1 MTEGK
6 PSGKCDVLLFGDY
19 FCDLVITGLREI
31 PRLGADIFGNQ
42 LEICPGGAYILAYRL
57 TQLGVRTRWAAR
69 FGNDLFSNHIRES
82 AELAGMDA
90 ALFQKLDRPYRS
102 MSLSF
107 SYAHERGF
115 ISHTDQAPAL
125 IPMKEI
131 ISTQKPRWMVNTPF
145 DGQPETLELLD
156 FIHKEGG
163 KVFSDCEYTT
173 ARLSDPGMRELLR
186 RTDIFAPN
194 LSEASQLTGLTGIET
209 NLESLAEICP
219 LVVLK
224 CGQEGA
230 YARRGSQSWFEPAI
244 DVQAVET
251 TGAGDSF
258 NAGFLAALLNGEDMQ
273 TCLQYGNI
281 CGGLS
286 TQQPGGI
293 SVPISME
300 IIEDWQRRM
309 T

>member
-1 MTEGK
+1 MAGNET
-6 PSGKCDVLLFGDY
+6 SGDCDVLLFGDY
-19 FCDLVITGLREI
+19 FCDLVITGLKEI
-31 PRLGADIFGNQ
+31 PRLGADIFGEK

-69 FGNDLFSNHIRES
+69 FGNDLFSDHIRRCAVQS
-82 AELAGMDA
+82 GMDT
-90 ALFQKLDRPYRS
+90 ALFQELSQAYRS

-115 ISHTDQAPAL
+115 ISHTDQAAVE

-131 ISTQKPRWMVNTPF
+131 ISAQKPRWVVNTPF

-156 FIHKEGG
+156 FIHSQGG
-163 KVFSDCEYTT
+163 RVFTDCEYTT
-173 ARLSDPGMRELLR
+173 AHLSDPGMVELLR

-194 LSEASQLTGLTGIET
+194 LSEAVQLTGETGIEN
-209 NLESLAEICP
+209 NLSRLAEICP
-219 LVVLK
+219 MVVLK

-230 YARRGSQSWFEPAI
+230 HARSGSQRWYSPAI
-244 DVQAVET
+244 DVTAVET

-258 NAGFLAALLNGEDMQ
+258 NAGFLTALLNGEDMP

-286 TQQPGGI
+286 TMQAGGI
-293 SVPISME
+293 TVPITME
-300 IIEDWQRRM
+300 ILQDWQRRER
-309 T
+309 